1 MAVSRMASA
10 AADYRAAKEGLAY
23 RVRPAAVLDV
33 AGKDGLA
40 FLQGQLTQ
48 DVLGIAPGGARPA
61 AALTPK
67 GKLLFLARVVGLP
80 ADARRLLLPASER
93 ESALAHLKKFVIFQ
107 KVDIADRSA
116 EFKRIGL
123 YGPGGAQWSAIP
135 GDALRLPPDG
145 EFVADL
151 LVSSATAGDLR
162 AVLERAGAAEV
173 SEETAEA
180 LRIEAGRPLF
190 GIDAD
195 SNNLIDELGLESA
208 VSTTKGCYV
217 GQEIVARMRTYGRV
231 NRRLVGFRF
240 PGGPI
245 EPGAI
250 LKLPEE
256 EEPGKIEQGRVTS
269 AALSPAF
276 GPIGLGFAFREVAE
290 GVRLVSA
297 RQSSLGA
304 VISALPFTE

>member
-1 MAVSRMASA
+1 MAP
-10 AADYRAAKEGLAY
+10 E
-23 RVRPAAVLDV
+23 
-33 AGKDGLA
+33 
-40 FLQGQLTQ
+40 Q
-48 DVLGIAPGGARPA
+48 ARPA

-80 ADARRLLLPASER
+80 ADGRRLLLPASQG

-116 EFKRIGL
+116 EFVRIGL
-123 YGPGGAQWSAIP
+123 YGPGAAEWNAIP
-135 GDALRLPPDG
+135 EDAMKLAPDG
-145 EFVADL
+145 EFAADL
-151 LVSSATAGDLR
+151 LVPSGIAGDLR
-162 AVLERAGAAEV
+162 AALERAGAAEV
-173 SEETAEA
+173 SEETAET
-180 LRIEAGRPLF
+180 LRIEAGRPTF
-190 GIDAD
+190 GADAD
-195 SNNLIDELGLESA
+195 SNNLIDELGLDSA

-240 PGGPI
+240 PEGPI

-276 GPIGLGFAFREVAE
+276 GPIGLGFAFREVPEA
-290 GVRLVSA
+290 GRLVSA
-297 RQSSLGA
+297 RQPSLGA
-304 VISALPFTE
+304 VVSSLPFTE